1 MSILFTEG
9 EVAVPSSLT
18 VTTDRPALT
27 FSRAVTKLNNATERV
42 SRLLSLRRRSPEPS
56 RRRYARKKEWFDD
69 SRTCHVFLPSLVF
82 QCRLPRFNDESNS
95 RGRIVRLAYNLLR

>member
-18 VTTDRPALT
+18 VTTDRLAT

-42 SRLLSLRRRSPEPS
+42 SRLLSLDVAPS
-56 RRRYARKKEWFDD
+56 QAVVDTRGEKNGSMVRISVMYSVDGPCFKD
-69 SRTCHVFLPSLVF
+69 LPVTFTVTILLTG
-82 QCRLPRFNDESNS
+82 CWECG
-95 RGRIVRLAYNLLR
+95 GRVN